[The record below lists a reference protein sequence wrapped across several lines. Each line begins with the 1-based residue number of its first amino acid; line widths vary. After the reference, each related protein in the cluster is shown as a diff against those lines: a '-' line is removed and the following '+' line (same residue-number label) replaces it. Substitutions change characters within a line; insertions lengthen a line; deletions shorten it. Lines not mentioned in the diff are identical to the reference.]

1 MHVVMVALLA
11 WLAVSFALTWPA
23 WLGIAGVAGMLVWE
37 HSLVKSNDLSRLNA
51 AFFAIN
57 GYISVLFFVSWGAA
71 IWIAQA

>member
-1 MHVVMVALLA
+1 
-11 WLAVSFALTWPA
+11 
-23 WLGIAGVAGMLVWE
+23 MLVWE